1 MQNIPDKNEQ
11 LPQLRAL
18 IRQQRWAALSTVDHK
33 GEPHASMV
41 AYAFNQKTGE
51 LYLHLSTLA
60 EHTRNLLEHPQAS
73 LVISE
78 SDDGR
83 ADPQELARAG
93 LNGTLTPINTADPDY
108 AEARGCYL
116 TRLPDALPR
125 FDFSDFS
132 LFRFRV
138 EKVRYVGG
146 FARAFS
152 YRGSELLEE

>member
-18 IRQQRWAALSTVDHK
+18 IRQQRWAALSTVDGK
-33 GEPHASMV
+33 GEPQASMV
-41 AYAFNQKTGE
+41 AYAFNEKAGE

-60 EHTRNLLEHPQAS
+60 EHTRNLLEHPLAS

-78 SDDGR
+78 PDDGR
-83 ADPQELARAG
+83 ADPQELARVG
-93 LNGTLTPINTADPDY
+93 LNGSLSVIEKTDPGY
-108 AEARGCYL
+108 GEAKACYL
-116 TRLPDALPR
+116 TRLPNAAPR

-132 LFRFRV
+132 LFRLRV

-152 YRGSELLEE
+152 YRGSELLPD

>member
-1 MQNIPDKNEQ
+1 MPDKNEQ
-11 LPQLRAL
+11 LPHLRAL
-18 IRQQRWAALSTVDHK
+18 IRQQRWAALSTVDRK
-33 GEPHASMV
+33 GKPQASMV
-41 AYAFNQKTGE
+41 AYAFNEKTGE

-93 LNGTLTPINTADPDY
+93 LNGSLSPINTNDPEY
-108 AEARGCYL
+108 GEARELYL
-116 TRLPDALPR
+116 GRLPEAAPR
-125 FDFSDFS
+125 FDFGDFA
-132 LFRFRV
+132 LFRLRV
-138 EKVRYVGG
+138 ENIRYVGG

-152 YRGSELLEE
+152 YRGSELLPD

>member
-1 MQNIPDKNEQ
+1 MENMPDKNEQ

-18 IRQQRWAALSTVDHK
+18 IRQQRWAALSTVDQK
-33 GEPHASMV
+33 GEPQASMV
-41 AYAFNQKTGE
+41 AYAFSEETGE

-93 LNGTLTPINTADPDY
+93 LNGTLIPIDTADPGY
-108 AEARGCYL
+108 AAARACYL
-116 TRLPDALPR
+116 RRLPDAAPR
-125 FDFSDFS
+125 FDFGDFA
-132 LFRFRV
+132 LFRLRV

-152 YRGSELLEE
+152 YRGSELLPG